1 MVASKILGLFILIA
15 IITGNGLSAE
25 KAPKKQTKQKSERF
39 SCDGRP
45 TCKQISSCAEARF
58 YLEECGLTKLD
69 RDHDGIPC
77 ESLCR

>member
-1 MVASKILGLFILIA
+1 MYLLKALMLCSLVVSVAYSSNTADK
-15 IITGNGLSAE
+15 E
-25 KAPKKQTKQKSERF
+25 PKKEPKQKSERY

>member
-1 MVASKILGLFILIA
+1 MFLSKILVLCLLFVSMA
-15 IITGNGLSAE
+15 YAVNTADKE
-25 KAPKKQTKQKSERF
+25 AKKEPKQKAERY
-39 SCDGRP
+39 
-45 TCKQISSCAEARF
+45 SCAEARF

>member
-1 MVASKILGLFILIA
+1 MFLSKILVLCLLFVSMA
-15 IITGNGLSAE
+15 YAVNTADKE
-25 KAPKKQTKQKSERF
+25 PKKEPKQKSERF

-77 ESLCR
+77 ESLCN